1 MKVILQQEVKK
12 LGKKGDILEVSEGYA
27 RNFLLPQKLAILA
40 TSTNVNTVSQQKA
53 SEARKAQRMTEEAQV
68 LAAQMSKIEIKL
80 PVKTGE
86 GGKLFGSINTKDIA
100 DAIMAQHQLEIDKRK
115 IEMKDAIKSL
125 GSYVVTIKLHP
136 EVSAKIQVHVTAQA

>member
-27 RNFLLPQKLAILA
+27 RNFLLPQKLAIPA

-68 LAAQMSKIEIKL
+68 LAAQMSKIEVKL
-80 PVKTGE
+80 AVKTGE

-100 DAIMAQHQLEIDKRK
+100 DAIMAQNQLEIDKRK
-115 IEMKDAIKSL
+115 IEMKEAIKAL
-125 GSYVVTIKLHP
+125 GTYDVTIKLHP
-136 EVSAKIQVHVTAQA
+136 EVSAKIKVHVTAQA